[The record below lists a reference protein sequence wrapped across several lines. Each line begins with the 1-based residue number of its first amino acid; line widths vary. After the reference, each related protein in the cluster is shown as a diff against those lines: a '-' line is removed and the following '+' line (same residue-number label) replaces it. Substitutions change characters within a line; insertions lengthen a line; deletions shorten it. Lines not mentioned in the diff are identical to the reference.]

1 MQLSEWQAYD
11 RLDPVGKWRG
21 ELGWASLC
29 SLITNITKQLY
40 SEKGK
45 KPEFVSPNDFMI
57 KWGEIEEQEPEPKKQ
72 SVEEMNQILSDI
84 AKAQGTK
91 DKKK

>member
-1 MQLSEWQAYD
+1 
-11 RLDPVGKWRG
+11 
-21 ELGWASLC
+21 
-29 SLITNITKQLY
+29 
-40 SEKGK
+40 
-45 KPEFVSPNDFMI
+45 MI